1 MDEGGGDT
9 NCYFTG
15 HRGEKEQKRPY
26 SFKKTKQLFRTEIL
40 YNVNVKVMVLIPNQL
55 YFHLTFPPHP
65 KNLVK

>member
-1 MDEGGGDT
+1 MGGGGDT

-15 HRGEKEQKRPY
+15 HSWEKEQKRPY

-40 YNVNVKVMVLIPNQL
+40 YNVKVMVLIPNQL

-65 KNLVK
+65 KNLVRT